1 MLLGLV
7 GLPVGLAWFTV
18 VWFVACGLGC
28 VVWMCLAVL
37 CFSLLLAS
45 VAGCFGFTDG
55 LWPWLGWVFV
65 WVCFVLVG
73 GVGVLSG
80 CL

>member
-1 MLLGLV
+1 M
-7 GLPVGLAWFTV
+7 
-18 VWFVACGLGC
+18 ACGLEC

-45 VAGCFGFTDG
+45 VDGCFGFTDG
-55 LWPWLGWVFV
+55 LWSWLVGCLCR
-65 WVCFVLVG
+65 VCFVPG
-73 GVGVLSG
+73 GVVGVLSG